1 MKKRWFILIVIVIII
16 SVVIGA
22 GYLIRKK
29 ADYQLAEVANNENQ
43 DKNENIIAIPEKIE
57 ESQIIMNEVSDA
69 SYIIDISDN
78 DLIASKAQYIIIG
91 TVTSIDEVTNYNP
104 ETKHHVM
111 TRTVGNVKVQKVLK
125 GDLNKETIP
134 FIRLG
139 GIIPLSEY
147 EKTLPEAH
155 KEKTGLTKMSQEEK
169 EKQYVLE
176 MMGGD
181 IEIEKDK
188 TYLMYMTYR
197 EDYGRYAINFMQ
209 YGLREIETTGNNINT
224 QSNNNI
230 MVRNNTNGQFETLN
244 SILPNEQVTE

>member
-1 MKKRWFILIVIVIII
+1 MKKRWVILIVIAIII

-29 ADYQLAEVANNENQ
+29 ADYQLAEVANSENQ

-78 DLIASKAQYIIIG
+78 DVIASKAQYIIIG
-91 TVTSIDEVTNYNP
+91 TVTSIDGVTNYNP
-104 ETKHHVM
+104 ETKHYVM

-181 IEIEKDK
+181 IEIEKNK

-224 QSNNNI
+224 QSNNSI
-230 MVRNNTNGQFETLN
+230 MVRNNTNGQFETLD

>member
-1 MKKRWFILIVIVIII
+1 MKKAWVILIIIAIII

-22 GYLIRKK
+22 EYLIRKK
-29 ADYQLAEVANNENQ
+29 ADYQLAEVVNNENQ

-57 ESQIIMNEVSDA
+57 EFQIIMNEVSDA

-78 DLIASKAQYIIIG
+78 DVIASKAQYIIIG
-91 TVTSIDEVTNYNP
+91 TVTSIDGVTNYNP
-104 ETKHHVM
+104 ETKYYVM

-147 EKTLPEAH
+147 EKTLPETH
-155 KEKTGLTKMSQEEK
+155 KEKTGLTKMSQDEK

-176 MMGGD
+176 MMEGD

-244 SILPNEQVTE
+244 SILPSEQMTE